1 MKELLEETP
10 STYTVTK
17 INAKEHR
24 GTWTRSLILTS
35 VDGIP
40 VRVRLSSDEN
50 GELAIIPSDVHDPS
64 SRWVLKIDLEELVT
78 KIDSSHE

>member
-1 MKELLEETP
+1 MKELIKETP
-10 STYTVTK
+10 STYMVTK

-50 GELAIIPSDVHDPS
+50 GELEIMPSDVHDPT
-64 SRWVLKIDLEELVT
+64 SRWVWKINLEELEAQ
-78 KIDSSHE
+78 IDALS